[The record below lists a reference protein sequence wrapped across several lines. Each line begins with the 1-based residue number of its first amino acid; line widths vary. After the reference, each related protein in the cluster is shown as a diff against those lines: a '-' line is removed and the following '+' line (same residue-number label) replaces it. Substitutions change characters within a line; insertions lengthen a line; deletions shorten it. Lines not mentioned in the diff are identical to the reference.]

1 MTDQFHKSQLK
12 SGKIMDQLTKV
23 EANTFQHLN
32 SLKILDLRL
41 NKIDQIDLDGFKG
54 LDNLEELNLEG
65 P

>member
-1 MTDQFHKSQLK
+1 
-12 SGKIMDQLTKV
+12 MDQLTKV
-23 EANTFQHLN
+23 EANTFQQLN
-32 SLKILDLRL
+32 SLKILDLRI